1 MNLFLSWYMP
11 ITFFIIGVCIGS
23 FVNVV
28 IYRYPLIMLQ
38 KYNSSFNK
46 ISLSYPASHCTVCK
60 NKILKRDNIP
70 VLSWLLR
77 KGRCR
82 YCDTKISIN
91 YLITEAF
98 FGFVFL
104 FSVLYLYP
112 SVGIL
117 SVIAVL
123 ILFSYL
129 YSIFFI
135 DLKFFLIPDV
145 MCYSLLFLG
154 FIFSYFKLIPISII
168 LSLSGAVFAYIIVY
182 VSALIFK
189 MIRNIDGIGFGDYKL
204 FAVGG
209 AWVGF
214 FNIPY
219 LILLSSFIGIIFYLL
234 NKIFRFSSIDNLN
247 YLDDLTSVKDRVI
260 PFGPAICISI
270 YIYILY
276 LFINR

>member
-1 MNLFLSWYMP
+1 MSLFLSWYMP
-11 ITFFIIGVCIGS
+11 ITFFIIGLCIGS

-46 ISLSYPASHCTVCK
+46 ISLSYPASHCTTCK

-70 VLSWLLR
+70 VLSWILR

-82 YCDTKISIN
+82 YCDTKFSAS
-91 YLITEAF
+91 YLITEF
-98 FGFVFL
+98 LFGLVFL
-104 FSVLYLYP
+104 LTELYLYP
-112 SVGIL
+112 NVGIL
-117 SVIAVL
+117 SVIVVL
-123 ILFSYL
+123 VIFSYL
-129 YSIFFI
+129 YCIFFI
-135 DLKFFLIPDV
+135 DLKYFLIPDI

-154 FIFSYFKLIPISII
+154 FISAYFTLIPTSII
-168 LSLSGAVFAYIIVY
+168 LSLSGSVFAYIIVY
-182 VSALIFK
+182 ISGFIFK
-189 MIRNIDGIGFGDYKL
+189 LIRNVEGIGLGDYKL

-219 LILLSSFIGIIFYLL
+219 LIILSSLIGLVFYIL
-234 NKIFRFSSIDNLN
+234 NKKFQISSIENIS
-247 YLDDLTSVKDRVI
+247 YLDDLIAVKHKVI

-276 LFINR
+276 LFY

>member
-1 MNLFLSWYMP
+1 MP

-154 FIFSYFKLIPISII
+154 FIFSYFNLIPISII
-168 LSLSGAVFAYIIVY
+168 LSLSGSVFAYIIVY

-214 FNIPY
+214 F
-219 LILLSSFIGIIFYLL
+219 
-234 NKIFRFSSIDNLN
+234 
-247 YLDDLTSVKDRVI
+247 
-260 PFGPAICISI
+260 
-270 YIYILY
+270 
-276 LFINR
+276 

>member
-1 MNLFLSWYMP
+1 MSLFLSWYMP
-11 ITFFIIGVCIGS
+11 ITFFIIGLCIGS

-46 ISLSYPASHCTVCK
+46 ISLSYPASHCTTCK

-70 VLSWLLR
+70 VLSWILR

-82 YCDTKISIN
+82 YCNAKFSIS
-91 YLITEAF
+91 YLITEF
-98 FGFVFL
+98 LFGLVFL
-104 FSVLYLYP
+104 FTELYLYP
-112 SVGIL
+112 NVGIL

-123 ILFSYL
+123 VIFSYL
-129 YSIFFI
+129 YCIFFI
-135 DLKFFLIPDV
+135 DLKYFLIPGV

-154 FIFSYFKLIPISII
+154 FICAYFNLIPTSII
-168 LSLSGAVFAYIIVY
+168 LSLSGSVFAYIIVY
-182 VSALIFK
+182 ISGFIFK
-189 MIRNIDGIGFGDYKL
+189 LIRNMEGIGLGDYKL

-219 LILLSSFIGIIFYLL
+219 LIILSSFIGLVFYIL
-234 NKIFRFSSIDNLN
+234 NKKFQFSSMDNIS
-247 YLDDLTSVKDRVI
+247 YLDDLIAVKHKVI

-270 YIYILY
+270 YFYILY
-276 LFINR
+276 LFY